1 MIWTRRHLRPED
13 LPGAFTALGVYERP
27 IDGILKVVYTRQ
39 QSGPWTFYYGLCT
52 LDQDIGS
59 DHAEVY
65 RNFAFISKRIHQT
78 SVKALLDALL
88 GTGLDI
94 AADMPCLRLAMSPP
108 AWTEELVPTYSTR
121 ASTPLR
127 RFAVEANMGAV
138 FPDSELVDFTLP
150 YRASASRYAREFL
163 GLKPSDSIEGRRGQF
178 AIEIPDK
185 RGAIRCAGG
194 LISIREPAT
203 PLRLVGTIN
212 GNVQIDVRNDS
223 TADYDEKSLQ
233 TVELWLVTEQ
243 NELVDFAS
251 TAHWEH
257 RYQTPPHEEELERS
271 LLEMIR
277 KGESESCEFKP
288 YVSLESGKSSEIEK
302 TVCAFSNQKGGTL
315 FLGVTDEGDIIG
327 VGRELA
333 RRPDELEKAVDDYER
348 EIRARLR
355 ESLKDNQCFT
365 ARVAVIAG
373 TRVVV
378 VDVVASQ
385 EVNYLVKSELAQ
397 MAYIRHG
404 ATNMKLSPPEMKAK
418 LEGGSALGNTSWR

>member
-13 LPGAFTALGVYERP
+13 LAGTLTALGVYERP
-27 IDGILKVVYTRQ
+27 INGILKVIHTRQ
-39 QSGPWTFYYGLCT
+39 PSGPWTFYCGLFT
-52 LDQDIGS
+52 LEQDLGS

-65 RNFAFISKRIHQT
+65 QNFAFISKQMQQT
-78 SVKALLDALL
+78 SVKALVDALL
-88 GTGLDI
+88 GMGLDI
-94 AADMPCLRLAMSPP
+94 AADLPCLRLAMSPP

-121 ASTPLR
+121 ARTPLR
-127 RFAVEANMGAV
+127 RFAVEANTGAV

-150 YRASASRYAREFL
+150 YRPSASRYAREFL
-163 GLKPSDSIEGRRGQF
+163 GLKSSDSIEGRRGQF

-194 LISIREPAT
+194 LISIREPVV

-212 GNVQIDVRNDS
+212 GNIQVDVRNDS
-223 TADYDEKSLQ
+223 TADYDEKALQ
-233 TVELWLVTEQ
+233 AVELWLVTER
-243 NELVDFAS
+243 NEIVDYAS

-257 RYQTPPHEEELERS
+257 KYQTPPREAELELS
-271 LLEMIR
+271 LLETIR
-277 KGESESCEFKP
+277 KGESETCEFKP

-315 FLGVTDEGDIIG
+315 FVGVTDEGDIVG
-327 VGRELA
+327 VGRELT
-333 RRPDELEKAVDDYER
+333 RRPDELEKAVDDYEKEVR
-348 EIRARLR
+348 VRLR

-365 ARVAVIAG
+365 SRVTVIAG
-373 TRVVV
+373 TRIIV

-385 EVNYLVKSELAQ
+385 DVNYLVKSDLAQ

-418 LEGGSALGNTSWR
+418 LESASAFGSAFGR